1 MTDLEFLEAKNN
13 SLENRIRALRSTLRD
28 EFAKAALIGYTAHGW
43 QPLELM
49 VQKCYQTADL
59 MLKEREK

>member
-1 MTDLEFLEAKNN
+1 MTDTEFLEAQNA

-43 QPLELM
+43 QPLDLM
-49 VQKCYQTADL
+49 VEKCYQVADL
-59 MLKEREK
+59 MIAERAK